1 MRSAVGVF
9 EDGECN
15 FLGCIIGKVKNMQLI
30 EYVSLAIG
38 LQNLFDIFVPIVDYW
53 SRYDNSLNQ
62 LSTEVA
68 NIYNYFLNP
77 LP

>member
-15 FLGCIIGKVKNMQLI
+15 SLGYLIGKVKNMPLI

-53 SRYDNSLNQ
+53 SRYDNSLN
-62 LSTEVA
+62 
-68 NIYNYFLNP
+68 
-77 LP
+77 

>member
-1 MRSAVGVF
+1 
-9 EDGECN
+9 
-15 FLGCIIGKVKNMQLI
+15 MQLI

-62 LSTEVA
+62 LSIVVA

>member
-1 MRSAVGVF
+1 
-9 EDGECN
+9 
-15 FLGCIIGKVKNMQLI
+15 MQLI

-38 LQNLFDIFVPIVDYW
+38 LQNLLDIFVPIVDYW
-53 SRYDNSLNQ
+53 SLYDNSLNQ
-62 LSTEVA
+62 LPIVVA